1 MLSGKVV
8 FTLHSITVV
17 LVAAANETSDLLF
30 PSHTAAVLI
39 SPTRRSSSRR
49 SSRRRR
55 RLRRG
60 SGSGSA
66 SGRE

>member
-39 SPTRRSSSRR
+39 SPTG
-49 SSRRRR
+49 
-55 RLRRG
+55 G
-60 SGSGSA
+60 SC
-66 SGRE
+66 GRVSTAYS